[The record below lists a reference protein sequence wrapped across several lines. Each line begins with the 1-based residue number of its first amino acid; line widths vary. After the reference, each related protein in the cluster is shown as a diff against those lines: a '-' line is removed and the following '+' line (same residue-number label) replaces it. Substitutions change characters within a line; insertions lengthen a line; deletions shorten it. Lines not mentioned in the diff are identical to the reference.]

1 MEHDST
7 PRDVPFSPPGFP
19 RDAVSRA
26 AASTPHEI
34 HVVGAGQDGFGE
46 SHSRG
51 FSTILFKVLPS
62 ETNGGLF
69 VIEHVNLAR
78 GGPPMHVHPL
88 QDEWFYVME
97 GEVVFQIGDTRR
109 QLRSGESILAPRNIP
124 HAFSSVGET
133 PGRLLIAFTPA
144 GKMEEFLRATAIPNP
159 PRDDAELFRRYD
171 MELLGPPITV

>member
-7 PRDVPFSPPGFP
+7 PKDVPLSEQGFP
-19 RDAVSRA
+19 RDVPGQAAVS
-26 AASTPHEI
+26 TPPAI
-34 HVVGAGQDGFGE
+34 NVVGANQDGFGE

-78 GGPPMHVHPL
+78 GGPPLHVHL
-88 QDEWFYVME
+88 HQDEWFYVME
-97 GEVVFQIGDTRR
+97 GEVVFQVGDTRR
-109 QLRSGESILAPRNIP
+109 RLRSGESILAPRNIP

-133 PGRLLIAFTPA
+133 PGRLLIAFTPG
-144 GKMEEFLRATAIPNP
+144 GKMEAFLRATAIPNP
-159 PRDDAELFRRYD
+159 PPDDAELFRRYD
-171 MELLGPPITV
+171 MELLGPPLTV